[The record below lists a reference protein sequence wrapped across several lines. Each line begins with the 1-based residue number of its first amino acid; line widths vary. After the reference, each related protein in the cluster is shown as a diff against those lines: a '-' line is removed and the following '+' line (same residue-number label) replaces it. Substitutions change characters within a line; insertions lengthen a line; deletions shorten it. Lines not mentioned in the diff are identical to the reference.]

1 MMDAV
6 LGALVRALFALMR
19 VFGSRGGPAIGS
31 FLARK
36 LGKLIKAN
44 RIGLEN
50 LRASFPEQDAA
61 WHRARLDEAW
71 DSLGRTTCEYVHMDA
86 IWDFDPE
93 NPREDGRIL
102 IAPEVVARFK
112 ALLEDGKPA
121 LIFASHLANWELPMI
136 AAAKHGLP
144 AAALY
149 RTPNSRAIAREILRL
164 RAGSMGELIPAGLA
178 APLRMADALERG
190 LHVGMLVDQRF
201 GRGPRITFLGR
212 EAAANPLIAQLAR
225 RFDCPVHGARA
236 IRLPGGRFRLDLTDA
251 LELPRDAEGRVDV
264 DGATAAMNRV
274 IEAWIREHPGQWL
287 WMHRRWR

>member
-1 MMDAV
+1 M
-6 LGALVRALFALMR
+6 RALGPRTGPAT
-19 VFGSRGGPAIGS
+19 GSR
-31 FLARK
+31 LARR
-36 LGKLIKAN
+36 LGRLTKAD
-44 RIGLEN
+44 RIGLDN
-50 LRASFPEQDAA
+50 LRASFPDRDAA

-71 DSLGRTTCEYVHMDA
+71 DNLGRTACEYVHMDA

-93 NPREDGRIL
+93 HPREDGRIL
-102 IAPEVVARFK
+102 IAPEVADRFR
-112 ALLEDGKPA
+112 ALRDDGKPA
-121 LIFASHLANWELPMI
+121 LLFAAHLANWELPMI
-136 AAAKHGLP
+136 AAARCGLP

-212 EAAANPLIAQLAR
+212 EAAVNPLIAALAR

-236 IRLPGGRFRLDLTDA
+236 IRLPGGRFRLDLTEA
-251 LELPRDAEGRVDV
+251 LDLPRDADGQVDV
-264 DGATAAMNRV
+264 EAATAAMNRV
-274 IEAWIREHPGQWL
+274 IEGWIREDPGQWL
-287 WMHRRWR
+287 WMHRKWR